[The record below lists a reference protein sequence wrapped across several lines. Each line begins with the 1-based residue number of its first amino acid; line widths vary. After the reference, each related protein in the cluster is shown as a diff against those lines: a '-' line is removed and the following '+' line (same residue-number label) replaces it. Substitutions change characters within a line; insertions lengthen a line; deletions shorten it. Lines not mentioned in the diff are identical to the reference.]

1 MLCYVSLHARAGRLG
16 MEKYDE
22 DLGFPRSMSHGRN
35 VSSILLSK
43 QFKKAFI
50 DICKSLCK
58 LRIDDAKNKCGA
70 DVKARWLGLFVCDN
84 ITS

>member
-1 MLCYVSLHARAGRLG
+1 MPCYVSLHARAGRLG
-16 MEKYDE
+16 KAKYDK
-22 DLGFPRSMSHGRN
+22 DLGFPRSMSHGRK
-35 VSSILLSK
+35 VPSILFLI

-70 DVKARWLGLFVCDN
+70 DVKALWLGPFVCDN